1 MEEVPRIYCINLK
14 KSMDRRKRMENRFKN
29 CNLNEKITFIDAVS
43 RDSPLIDYYHQFAKQ
58 EYGNTFKWRSEMGC
72 FASHLKAI
80 RTFLED
86 GGEECLICEDDIML
100 RNNFIEEYN
109 KIRSNMLQNTPFIAL
124 SYMVC
129 KWEGYTWSGIDSNKH
144 NICKINEKE
153 TWGMQLYWMSKN
165 YAIEMLT
172 KFDKPYR
179 NENYIH
185 TSEVVIRD
193 PRGFIAYPPL
203 AIEESVDSE
212 RAPEDLPYHR
222 NHFNQWG
229 KHNFMD
235 AEKEVI
241 LTEQQCVNSQ

>member
-1 MEEVPRIYCINLK
+1 MIYCINLK
-14 KSMDRRKRMENRFKN
+14 QSTDRRKRMEKRLKN
-29 CNLNEKITFIDAVS
+29 ASLYEKTKFIDAVS
-43 RDSPLIDYYHQFAKQ
+43 RDSPLIDYYHQFATQ
-58 EYGNTFKWRSEMGC
+58 AYTNTRKWRSEMGC

-86 GGEECLICEDDIML
+86 GGNECLICEDDIMF
-100 RNNFIEEYN
+100 RNNFFEEYF
-109 KIRSNMLQNTPFIAL
+109 KVRSNMLPDTPFVAL

-129 KWEGYTWSGIDSNKH
+129 KWGGYNWSGIDPSKH
-144 NICKINEKE
+144 NLCRINVKE
-153 TWGMQLYWMSKN
+153 TWGMQLYWISKE

-172 KFDKPYR
+172 KFDMPYK

-185 TSEVVIRD
+185 TSEVILRD
-193 PRGFIAYPPL
+193 PRCYLAYPPL
-203 AIEESVDSE
+203 AIEDSLDSE

-235 AEKEVI
+235 C
-241 LTEQQCVNSQ
+241 EQ